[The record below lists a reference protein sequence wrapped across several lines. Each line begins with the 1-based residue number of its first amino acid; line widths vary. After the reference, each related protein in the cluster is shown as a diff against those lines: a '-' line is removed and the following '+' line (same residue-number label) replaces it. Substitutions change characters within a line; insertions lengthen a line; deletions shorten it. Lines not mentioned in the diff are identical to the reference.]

1 MLRWNPLRQFSSRVN
16 SKLSKLAQVNQ
27 KITQRPKILKLWLLC
42 SFLWLILICGLTA
55 FLYWY
60 YDKKWLQNHKF
71 HLIILAL
78 AGLFLCIILPL
89 FWRIFVVI
97 DGQERTIRFIERSKY
112 TRESPAQQNLVAFQ
126 DYLNQKYPLSI
137 LNCCYI
143 LAVHGEPDAFCDVS
157 EQLQRTGWVQ
167 VDNVYLVLINDVDEI
182 ESIPPFRGKYH
193 CPFDGLIILRDMKSN
208 KTPVTHD
215 NISVWLEKFYQLL
228 NWKIPFVHVFQS
240 DIDLNK
246 FPLNQVFTWSS
257 LTENIV
263 SDIKI
268 KAEDLFI
275 QAFLKSR
282 DRQFLSLIDAIA
294 LTKLNPA
301 ENYSE
306 EQQPWFTGMAIQAK
320 QSNWWETW
328 AMVAEQLYQH
338 PAKLILQ
345 PSSQRLA
352 KAGLV
357 ISTVIFLMILY
368 AFTSNYREAQLFRN
382 QITSVNKSSGSNN
395 AINSIL
401 NLQHHIALINN
412 VPQPFYRRL
421 GFNHDDI
428 LLNKAFVAYGNAA
441 KKWLIKPAD
450 QQIILVLNSLQQLQ
464 TLPNVIE
471 TNAADTEEIAEQTSN
486 AVALDE
492 GFNALKAY
500 LMLRRPKRL
509 DNIFLSDYLSRL
521 YRTQGLQKADAA
533 QNIFRFYTRNMMKHR
548 SWFLNEDSAL
558 VAESRGV
565 LNNIVNQ
572 QQEDVVI
579 YQNLLDS
586 ALEKYRD
593 IDLVQ
598 LAGKDSTQFW
608 TNKNKLHGAFTAR
621 AWNEWFKPEIDK
633 LNPEHFKNGSWV
645 LNESEESNENTDI
658 RKQIM
663 ALYKQDYFEAWTQF
677 LSGIQWVPVTG
688 LNKQMDRLKK
698 YSDKKNSVLV
708 KLLTAIQFN
717 ASIGYPEDRTEKGK
731 GVLQEFEPIVDLI
744 KTVEDR
750 NKQPSRKLDQYQEN
764 LLAMYLEVQKVQGA
778 NNQASASQLSFNT
791 ILNSDDGS
799 NLAKAEESINLQVA
813 NLGEEWQD
821 IGHTLLTYPFA
832 DAKKAILLPAL
843 NNINALWQQMV
854 VSQWNSRFANRYP
867 LNPSSNLDVSLP
879 ELQKFIDPQKGVVAQ
894 FNQQYLNKI
903 LNLVGNQWI
912 VNPAVMDQ
920 VQIDDQFVTGLNE
933 LNQLLEFV
941 SDGSNTASFE
951 IMPLPTPEVK
961 QITFNFNKQKIQFYN
976 EKSFW
981 HKVNWSVSDSADKK
995 ASIQWTDV
1003 ADKTAQLEV
1012 VGDLS
1017 ILRLLEK
1024 AQARKNDDDTYHLK
1038 WTIKNRVVEMN
1049 LKNLQ
1054 TNDLITLLKL
1064 KGASLPQ
1071 QVFKVD
1077 QNAN

>member
-1 MLRWNPLRQFSSRVN
+1 MLRWNQLRQFSSRVN
-16 SKLSKLAQVNQ
+16 GQLSRLAQANQ

-42 SFLWLILICGLTA
+42 SCLWLILVCCFTA

-60 YDKKWLQNHKF
+60 YDKSWLLNHKF
-71 HLIILAL
+71 YLLLLAL

-97 DGQERTIRFIERSKY
+97 DGQERTIRFIERTIY
-112 TRESPAQQNLVAFQ
+112 TRESPAQQNLIAFQ
-126 DYLNQKYPLSI
+126 NYLKQKYHLPV
-137 LNCCYI
+137 LNRCYI
-143 LAVHGEPDAFCDVS
+143 LAVHGVPDAFSDVG

-167 VDNVYLVLINDVDEI
+167 VDNVYLVLINTIDDI

-208 KTPVTHD
+208 KTSVTHD
-215 NISVWLEKFYQLL
+215 NTQIWLEKFYQVL

-240 DIDLNK
+240 DIELKK
-246 FPLNQVFTWSS
+246 FPFNQIFDWSS
-257 LTENIV
+257 SSEDMV
-263 SDIKI
+263 SGLKNKSD
-268 KAEDLFI
+268 DLFI

-294 LTKLNPA
+294 LAKLNLA
-301 ENYSE
+301 KAYSE
-306 EQQPWFTGMAIQAK
+306 QQLPWSMGVAVQAR

-328 AMVAEQLYQH
+328 SMVAEHLYQR
-338 PAKLILQ
+338 PAKLSVQSGGLK
-345 PSSQRLA
+345 LA

-357 ISTVIFLMILY
+357 ISAIAFVMIVY
-368 AFTSNYREAQLFRN
+368 AFASNYREAQTFRS
-382 QITSVNKSSGSNN
+382 QITNLNKSSATGSP
-395 AINSIL
+395 INSIL
-401 NLQHHIALINN
+401 ALQNHIALVSN
-412 VPQPFYRRL
+412 VPKPFYRRL
-421 GFNHDDI
+421 GFNHDDL
-428 LLNKAFVAYGNAA
+428 LLNKAFAAYGKAA
-441 KKWLIKPAD
+441 KKWLIVPTD
-450 QQIILVLNSLQQLQ
+450 QQIILVLESLHQLQ
-464 TLPNVIE
+464 TLSNATNANEVIE
-471 TNAADTEEIAEQTSN
+471 EVAKQSSN

-500 LMLRRPKRL
+500 LMLRRPKRI

-521 YRTQGLQKADAA
+521 YRTQGFQNADTA
-533 QNIFRFYTRNMMKHR
+533 QNIFRFYTSNMSKHR
-548 SWFLNEDSAL
+548 NWFLNEDSVL
-558 VAESRGV
+558 VGQSRVV
-565 LNNIVNQ
+565 LNHIVSQ

-579 YQNLLDS
+579 YQHLLDT
-586 ALEKYRD
+586 ALEKYAD
-593 IDLVQ
+593 IDLVR
-598 LAGKDSTQFW
+598 LAGKESTQFW
-608 TNKNKLHGAFTAR
+608 TNKEKLRGAFTAR
-621 AWNEWFKPEIDK
+621 AWKEWFKPEIDK

-645 LNESEESNENTDI
+645 LNESEESNENNDI

-663 ALYKQDYFEAWTQF
+663 ILYKQDYFNAWKDF

-708 KLLTAIQFN
+708 KLLTVIQMN
-717 ASIGYPEDRTEKGK
+717 ASIGYPEDRTDNGK
-731 GVLQEFEPIVDLI
+731 GVLQDFEPIVDLI
-744 KTVEDR
+744 KTVEEK
-750 NKQPSRKLDQYQEN
+750 NKRTSRKLDEYQEN
-764 LLAMYLEVQKVQGA
+764 LLVMYLEVQKVQGA
-778 NNQASASQLSFNT
+778 SNQASASQLSFNT
-791 ILNSDDGS
+791 ILNGDNGS
-799 NLAKAEESINLQVA
+799 GLAKAEESINLQVA

-821 IGHTLLTYPFA
+821 IGHTLLSYPFV
-832 DAKKAILLPAL
+832 DTKKAILVPAL
-843 NNINALWQQMV
+843 DNINALWQQMV
-854 VSQWNSRFANRYP
+854 VSQWNYRFANRYP
-867 LNPSSNLDVSLP
+867 LNPSGDLDVSLS

-920 VQIDDQFVTGLNE
+920 VQIDDQFVSGLNE

-941 SDGSNTASFE
+941 ADGTNTASFE
-951 IMPLPTPEVK
+951 VMLLPTPEVK
-961 QITFNFNKQKIQFYN
+961 QIILTFNKQNIEFYN

-981 HKVNWSVSDSADKK
+981 RKVNWSVSDNADKK
-995 ASIQWTDV
+995 ASIQWIDT
-1003 ADKTAQLEV
+1003 ANKTGRLEV

-1024 AQARKNDDDTYHLK
+1024 AQARKNDDGTYQLK
-1038 WTIKNRVVEMN
+1038 WIIKDRAVEMN

-1064 KGASLPQ
+1064 KGTHLPQ

-1077 QNAN
+1077 QDAN